1 MELGYWACLGVHQR
15 DTALLT
21 TTTTTATTTTKKKL
35 DVGWAMVRMPIEK
48 IPKHTAKGLVLGYV
62 AGAC

>member
-1 MELGYWACLGVHQR
+1 MELGYWACLGVHRR

-21 TTTTTATTTTKKKL
+21 TTITTATTTTKKKSG
-35 DVGWAMVRMPIEK
+35 VGWAMVRMPIEK
-48 IPKHTAKGLVLGYV
+48 IPKPTAKGLVLGYV